1 MCFAPSYLAYI
12 FLLVKYNRCRK
23 AQFFFILNPSDILYL
38 ANKFIDMKTDELI
51 KEIKRLPVSKRILV
65 IEKTLQS
72 IRVEDDQNAMLYAA
86 ETLSS
91 DYKADGE
98 LTIFTNIDFDNFY
111 ETK

>member
-1 MCFAPSYLAYI
+1 
-12 FLLVKYNRCRK
+12 
-23 AQFFFILNPSDILYL
+23 
-38 ANKFIDMKTDELI
+38 MKTDELI

>member
-1 MCFAPSYLAYI
+1 MVS
-12 FLLVKYNRCRK
+12 
-23 AQFFFILNPSDILYL
+23 NPSNILYL

-51 KEIKRLPVSKRILV
+51 KEIKRLPVSKRIFV

-72 IRVEDDQNAMLYAA
+72 IRMEDNQNAMLYAA
-86 ETLSS
+86 EALSP
-91 DYKADGE
+91 DYKTDKE